1 METLSVTHNN
11 TLYLGERKASL
22 FSKFISWSDAQ
33 QGNRLLW
40 LGLIL
45 SIHGCILTPLTV
57 MAVLLAGTNLTLFMV
72 TIVAMGISLVSNL
85 AAMPTKLTIPLFALS
100 IVMDLVVIGFTLAH
114 GLDISSTYISYNSCG
129 YQTTGQP
136 VIFFMPVWG

>member
-1 METLSVTHNN
+1 METISATHNSAYYS
-11 TLYLGERKASL
+11 TEKQLSL
-22 FSKFISWSDAQ
+22 FSRFIVWSDAQ

-45 SIHGCILTPLTV
+45 SFHGCILTPLAV
-57 MAVLLAGTNLTLFMV
+57 MAVLLAGTNLTLFMI

-100 IVMDLVVIGFTLAH
+100 IVMDLVVIGFALAH
-114 GLDISSTYISYNSCG
+114 GLDISSTYI
-129 YQTTGQP
+129 
-136 VIFFMPVWG
+136 

>member
-1 METLSVTHNN
+1 METISATHNSAYYS
-11 TLYLGERKASL
+11 TEKQHSL
-22 FSKFISWSDAQ
+22 FSRFIAWSDTQ

-45 SIHGCILTPLTV
+45 SFHGCILTPLAV
-57 MAVLLAGTNLTLFMV
+57 MAVLLAGTNLTLFMI

-100 IVMDLVVIGFTLAH
+100 IVMDLVVIGFALAH
-114 GLDISSTYISYNSCG
+114 GLDISNTYI
-129 YQTTGQP
+129 
-136 VIFFMPVWG
+136 